1 MSFVKASVNR
11 PAPSSRNSKTVNRV
25 ENPSAD
31 AGPKMTE
38 DYFGKA
44 YQKGFNMTVR
54 FLLSRGLSYEGAL
67 DTAQAAWTKGWERR
81 DQLRQPALVLTWTN
95 SIALN
100 IYRSMLRRERQ
111 HEGLLQPEE
120 PITNLNVAAIDVERI
135 LQECRPSDRIVLEGH
150 YLDGYRVREIAQLQG
165 CSETAIRI
173 RLFRARK
180 KMQHLVSPKRVRA
193 TQKASSLA
201 TRSAAA

>member
-11 PAPSSRNSKTVNRV
+11 PTPSSQNSKMVDQA
-25 ENPSAD
+25 EQPSPD
-31 AGPKMTE
+31 DGPQMTE

-100 IYRSMLRRERQ
+100 IYRTMLRRDRQ
-111 HEGLLQPEE
+111 REGLAQPE

-150 YLDGYRVREIAQLQG
+150 YLDGYRVREIAELQG

-180 KMQHLVSPKRVRA
+180 KMQHLVSPKRGHVA
-193 TQKASSLA
+193 PKASSLVV
-201 TRSAAA
+201 RSAAA